1 MTKGLNIGF
10 DGKRAV
16 MNYTGIGNYSRL
28 ALQCL
33 ASLLPEGSN
42 LRIYTPRLKP
52 NPRLE
57 PLLSQPGV
65 KLCVPDTWTG
75 RMMAH
80 LWRSRGL
87 TSQLQ
92 RDCVDLYH
100 GLSNELPMGIE
111 RSGIPS
117 VVTIHDL
124 IFLRHPE
131 FYHRPDVAICNRKFA
146 YAARAATRV
155 IAISERTSL
164 DLQEFYGISPEK
176 IDIVYQGCADIFH
189 QPVTV
194 DAIAA
199 VRRKYSLP
207 DSYIVGVGTIEVRKN
222 QLLAVRAL
230 PALPADVELVL
241 VGRQTAYAKQIAREA
256 QRLGVAARVHM
267 LENVPMTDIAALY
280 AGAIMASYPS
290 HYEGFGIPM
299 LEAIAAGVPVVAAT
313 GSCLEEAGGPGGVYV
328 NPLDVEQ
335 FAAEANRLL
344 NDSTLRRS
352 MVAEGRKYIARVDA
366 DNFGRGLISVYSNV
380 LQKPITPTA
389 L

>member
-1 MTKGLNIGF
+1 
-10 DGKRAV
+10 
-16 MNYTGIGNYSRL
+16 
-28 ALQCL
+28 
-33 ASLLPEGSN
+33 
-42 LRIYTPRLKP
+42 
-52 NPRLE
+52 
-57 PLLSQPGV
+57 
-65 KLCVPDTWTG
+65 
-75 RMMAH
+75 
-80 LWRSRGL
+80 
-87 TSQLQ
+87 
-92 RDCVDLYH
+92 
-100 GLSNELPMGIE
+100 
-111 RSGIPS
+111 
-117 VVTIHDL
+117 
-124 IFLRHPE
+124 
-131 FYHRPDVAICNRKFA
+131 
-146 YAARAATRV
+146 
-155 IAISERTSL
+155 
-164 DLQEFYGISPEK
+164 
-176 IDIVYQGCADIFH
+176 
-189 QPVTV
+189 
-194 DAIAA
+194 
-199 VRRKYSLP
+199 
-207 DSYIVGVGTIEVRKN
+207 
-222 QLLAVRAL
+222 
-230 PALPADVELVL
+230 VELVL

-352 MVAEGRKYIARVDA
+352 MVAEGRKYIARFDA